1 MACSPWFPTRTPQWR
16 RRSGGPVEGS
26 AGGLSVH
33 LGLPPPPAGP
43 SEAWGGAGQGRAGV
57 GGRHA
62 GRATGNGSV
71 CFLGTVH
78 GGGSQSWP
86 RARRCPRGRPAEG
99 SEKGWGIG
107 CTPRSVHA
115 APPGWVLVVAGAG
128 PSPESWAQGRASRG
142 RRAASGRGLAGVGE
156 KKGGVGTTESNFCFS
171 VELGWAGLG
180 WAGGGSFFRL
190 KISSPPF
197 AEPLLFISSFCSSVL
212 SEEPGLGLLRD
223 VQKVAVPGSDADKP
237 VGRGGACRCECWPA
251 AWPEPSEHT
260 NCTNSLSESCPWWWW

>member
-78 GGGSQSWP
+78 GGGSQRWP

-180 WAGGGSFFRL
+180 GGVRFSVSKFL
-190 KISSPPF
+190 L
-197 AEPLLFISSFCSSVL
+197 PLLRNLFFSFRRFARQSCQRNQDWDCCGMFRKLL
-212 SEEPGLGLLRD
+212 SLGPMLTNRLAGAAP
-223 VQKVAVPGSDADKP
+223 VAVNAGQRPGRS
-237 VGRGGACRCECWPA
+237 R
-251 AWPEPSEHT
+251 
-260 NCTNSLSESCPWWWW
+260 LSTRTARTP